1 MLVVRMAWRNLW
13 RRARRTFLT
22 VCTVSLGLALLLM
35 SLGLGDGGH
44 LQMIN
49 SAVRMGSGHVVI
61 QAEGYQERGEI
72 DSVLGAG
79 ELESIARW
87 VEEEKRLGAI
97 QDAVLRVF
105 ASGLASSADGSAGVQ
120 IIGVQPDFEARISL
134 FAEKIVEGSF
144 LEGTEASRVVIG
156 AGVADKLEIGLGG
169 RVVLMTQGANS
180 DEISSRLVR
189 VDGIMRLGLEDL
201 DQSVV
206 LMNLQDAQD
215 FLSLDGQVHQ
225 VALFVRNVDSV
236 DSLVAEAR
244 SALPGIEVLSWSEA
258 LPELRDAILVDDGGN
273 YVFHVFIFL
282 LIAFTVMNT
291 LLMSVL
297 ERTREFAL
305 LDAVGLTPR
314 KRFLM
319 VFVEAC
325 FISVLSIGLGFLL
338 GFSGHLYLAVYG
350 LPLDA
355 FYSGDMEAAGV
366 VIDPILYSS
375 LSLNR
380 VLGSVV
386 IVMLLTLALALLPA
400 VRAARGGDIRLLASH

>member
-13 RRARRTFLT
+13 RRARRTLLT
-22 VCTVSLGLALLLM
+22 VCTVSLGLALLLL
-35 SLGLGDGGH
+35 SLGLGDGSH

-49 SAVRMGSGHVVI
+49 SAVRMGSGHIVI

-72 DSVLGAG
+72 DSALAAA
-79 ELESIARW
+79 EIESITRW
-87 VEEEKRLGAI
+87 VERERREGTI
-97 QDAVLRVF
+97 QDSVPRVF

-120 IIGVQPDFEARISL
+120 IIGVEPDIEARISL

-144 LEGTEASRVVIG
+144 LEGTENGRVVIG

-169 RVVLMTQGANS
+169 RVVLMVQGANS
-180 DEISSRLVR
+180 DEISSKLVR
-189 VDGIMRLGLEDL
+189 VHGVMKLGLEEV
-201 DQSVV
+201 DQAVI
-206 LMNLQDAQD
+206 LMNLEDAQD

-225 VALFVRNVDSV
+225 VALLVGNVDSV
-236 DSLVAEAR
+236 DSLVTKAR
-244 SALPGIEVLSWSEA
+244 AALPGVEALSWSEA

-338 GFSGHLYLAVYG
+338 GFSGHLYLSEYG

-375 LSLNR
+375 LSLRR
-380 VLGSVV
+380 VLGSVAV
-386 IVMLLTLALALLPA
+386 VMLLTLTLALLPA

>member
-1 MLVVRMAWRNLW
+1 
-13 RRARRTFLT
+13 
-22 VCTVSLGLALLLM
+22 
-35 SLGLGDGGH
+35 
-44 LQMIN
+44 MIDA
-49 SAVRMGSGHVVI
+49 AVRMGSGHVVI

-72 DSVLGAG
+72 DSALR
-79 ELESIARW
+79 EDDLERAVHW
-87 VEEEKRLGAI
+87 VDEEKQRGTI
-97 QDAVLRVF
+97 QDSLLRVF

-120 IIGVQPDFEARISL
+120 IMGVQPTKEARISL

-144 LEGTEASRVVIG
+144 LDGTEDSRVVIG
-156 AGVADKLEIGLGG
+156 AGVADKLEVGVGD
-169 RVVLMTQGANS
+169 RVVLMVQGANS

-189 VDGIMRLGLEDL
+189 VQGITRLGLEEV
-201 DQSVV
+201 DQSLV
-206 LMNLQDAQD
+206 LMDLRGAQE
-215 FLSLDGQVHQ
+215 FLSLEGRVHQ
-225 VALFVRNVDSV
+225 LALLVEDVANV
-236 DSLVAEAR
+236 DSLVSKAR
-244 SALPGIEVLSWSEA
+244 AALAGVEVLSWSDA

-338 GFSGHLYLAVYG
+338 GFSGHLYLSQYG

-355 FYSGDMEAAGV
+355 FYSGEMEAAGV
-366 VIDPILYSS
+366 VIDPVLYSD
-375 LSLNR
+375 LSSGR
-380 VLGSVV
+380 VLGSVAV
-386 IVMLLTLALALLPA
+386 VMLLTLALSLLPA
-400 VRAARGGDIRLLASH
+400 VKAARAGDIHLLGSH